1 MAYQYIKGVVSASLP
16 GSAEQTGSFVK
27 IQALGGNVTSGSV
40 LERIEFGEITNPESS
55 FTPSSV
61 ITSSITVP
69 NGTVIDGPIA
79 RFKVK
84 SGFFIGYKSK

>member
-1 MAYQYIKGVVSASLP
+1 MAYQYIKAVASASLP
-16 GSAEQTGSFVK
+16 GSAEQTGSFVRV
-27 IQALGGNVTSGSV
+27 QALGGYNANSV
-40 LERIEFGEITNPESS
+40 LERIEFGEMTNPESS

>member
-1 MAYQYIKGVVSASLP
+1 MTGSALILIYDSISAS
-16 GSAEQTGSFVK
+16 GSFVSA
-27 IQALGGNVTSGSV
+27 I
-40 LERIEFGEITNPESS
+40 RSS
-55 FTPSSV
+55 TTSSV

>member
-16 GSAEQTGSFVK
+16 GSAEQTGSFVRV
-27 IQALGGNVTSGSV
+27 QALGGYNANSV
-40 LERIEFGEITNPESS
+40 LERIEFGEMTNPESS

>member
-27 IQALGGNVTSGSV
+27 IQALGAYNANSV
-40 LERIEFGEITNPESS
+40 LERIEFGQLTNPETD
-55 FTPSSV
+55 FTADSIIS
-61 ITSSITVP
+61 SSITVP
-69 NGTVIDGPIA
+69 NGHCIEGPIA

-84 SGFFIGYKSK
+84 SGFFLGYKKY